1 MKHWL
6 VVNGVEMWACPECAR
21 DYVADKWHRPMTCE
35 ECGYEEQADPSDLYH
50 AMRDE
55 GHR

>member
-1 MKHWL
+1 MKTW
-6 VVNGVEMWACPECAR
+6 NGIEMWACPECCR
-21 DYVADKWHRPMTCE
+21 EQIADKWHRAETCE
-35 ECGYEEQADPSDLYH
+35 ECGHEEKSDPSDLYH